1 MDSAPTRPIRVVAL
15 TPEGAALARR
25 LCRKLPGAQ
34 CWLPPAQAAEGG
46 GQTFNSLSQVFQE
59 AFARGENLVC
69 IMASGIVVRN
79 LAPYLKGKALDPG
92 VVVVDEKGQFA
103 VSLLS
108 GHLGGANELARRV
121 ARLLGGTPVITTAT
135 EVQGLPALDLVAV
148 RLGLIIENLP
158 AVRQIQMAML
168 EGQPIRVVDPNGYLA
183 ELVSEYPGLFAP
195 EPDQGVALLELQGY
209 MGDIFSQYQD
219 AIAQEAYLES
229 AQDSRPTI
237 YVGFR
242 ERSWPPGWL
251 ILRPRNLVAGVGCH
265 RGTPG
270 QEILDFIKETFR
282 QEGLS
287 LLSLKALATIAAK
300 KAEPGLKEAAR
311 SLGVKLIWFTAAE
324 LKDISVPHPSRQVAR
339 HLGVESV
346 SEAAALRA
354 GGLELL
360 VPKRKAA
367 NATLAVARVA

>member
-1 MDSAPTRPIRVVAL
+1 MDTVRTRPIRVVAL

-34 CWLPPAQAAEGG
+34 CWLPPAQAGGGG

-59 AFARGENLVC
+59 AFERGENLLC
-69 IMASGIVVRN
+69 IMAAGIVVRS
-79 LAPYLKGKALDPG
+79 LAPFLKGKALDPG

-121 ARLLGGTPVITTAT
+121 AGLLGGTPVITTAT
-135 EVQGLPALDLVAV
+135 EVQGLPALDLLAVQKGLTIEDLAAV
-148 RLGLIIENLP
+148 RGIH
-158 AVRQIQMAML
+158 MALL
-168 EGQPIRVVDPNGYLA
+168 EGRLIRVVDPDGFLA
-183 ELVSEYPGLFAP
+183 ESLAGYPGLFSH
-195 EPDQGVALLELQGY
+195 EPDLDTALG
-209 MGDIFSQYQD
+209 
-219 AIAQEAYLES
+219 QEG
-229 AQDSRPTI
+229 PTV

-242 ERSWPPGWL
+242 ERPWPPGWL
-251 ILRPRNLVAGVGCH
+251 ILRPRNLVAGMGCH
-265 RGTPG
+265 KGTPA
-270 QEILDFIKETFR
+270 QEIIDFIKETFH

-300 KAEPGLKEAAR
+300 KAEAGLKEAAR

-324 LKDISVPHPSRQVAR
+324 LETIRVPHPSRQVAR

-346 SEAAALRA
+346 SEAAALKA
-354 GGLELL
+354 GGVELL
-360 VPKRKAA
+360 VGKRKAA